1 MSAFSQLQPMLGR
14 ALKNVAALTTNCLQ
28 AYVRKQAQCLLDI
41 EADSG
46 NDSPALTQLCRWT
59 MEVTAILIC
68 FGFGNAKNLEVLHS
82 LNMADG
88 SLSHEAPPDNANESL
103 LVRQDS
109 NCLALIKRHSLF
121 CIYSCVC

>member
-1 MSAFSQLQPMLGR
+1 M
-14 ALKNVAALTTNCLQ
+14 
-28 AYVRKQAQCLLDI
+28 RKQAQCLLDI

-68 FGFGNAKNLEVLHS
+68 FGCGNAKNLEVLHS
-82 LNMADG
+82 LNMANG
-88 SLSHEAPPDNANESL
+88 TLSHEAPPDDTNTSL

-109 NCLALIKRHSLF
+109 RRLALIKCHSQF